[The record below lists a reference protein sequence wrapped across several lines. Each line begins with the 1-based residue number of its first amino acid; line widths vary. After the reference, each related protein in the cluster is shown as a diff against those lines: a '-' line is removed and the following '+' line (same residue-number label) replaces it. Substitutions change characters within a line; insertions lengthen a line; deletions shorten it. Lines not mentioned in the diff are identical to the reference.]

1 MILADAGLED
11 VERAVQVLEALGEV
25 ATVVIIHGQ
34 SNVTVADIGMVD
46 AEKSLLQY
54 DGLSLKL
61 NSLQEISKLELDA
74 GDVSDACCDFFIH
87 GTRDLEEHV
96 DGLRVKL
103 KGSVELVLFVGHVGL
118 SEAGANVGVISLDL
132 LHIGEKLS
140 NVLSLEWQVLVV
152 SQDVLF
158 GQGSNLWL
166 SLSVLLLVSISL
178 LLD

>member
-1 MILADAGLED
+1 M
-11 VERAVQVLEALGEV
+11 
-25 ATVVIIHGQ
+25 
-34 SNVTVADIGMVD
+34 S
-46 AEKSLLQY
+46 
-54 DGLSLKL
+54 
-61 NSLQEISKLELDA
+61 
-74 GDVSDACCDFFIH
+74 
-87 GTRDLEEHV
+87 
-96 DGLRVKL
+96 
-103 KGSVELVLFVGHVGL
+103 HVGL

-152 SQDVLF
+152 TQDVLF